1 MFCKGDI
8 SEAEGASLGTFK
20 DWGTHRAWKPC
31 LEHTVTAILRM
42 AFKHPSL
49 SAPPYLTSLQPQS
62 THYCFLSSRQV
73 TLVTVQCQSTGI
85 SQLRRRL
92 PWTRPTS
99 LPPWDSHTRIFTAPA
114 GSSLCVT
121 GHF

>member
-1 MFCKGDI
+1 MFCKD
-8 SEAEGASLGTFK
+8 ASLGTFK

-31 LEHTVTAILRM
+31 LEHTMEYAVTAILRM

-73 TLVTVQCQSTGI
+73 TLVTIQFSVSVHWH
-85 SQLRRRL
+85 L
-92 PWTRPTS
+92 PAQAATLEPTHLSAS
-99 LPPWDSHTRIFTAPA
+99 LGLTPQPA
-114 GSSLCVT
+114 HHSV
-121 GHF
+121 